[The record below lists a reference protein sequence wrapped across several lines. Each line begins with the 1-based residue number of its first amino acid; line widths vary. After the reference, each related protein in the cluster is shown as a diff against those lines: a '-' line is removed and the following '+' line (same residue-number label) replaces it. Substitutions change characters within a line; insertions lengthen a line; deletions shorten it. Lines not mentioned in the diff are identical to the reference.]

1 MTTADPGVVD
11 ARICC
16 HGDNAAGD
24 AAGVSGRKEDGT
36 MTVKECAR
44 LIITG
49 LSRHQREVVMSAK
62 GKLGSCEAA
71 KLRSSIKLI
80 APGMMENME
89 LASLKN
95 EVKPH

>member
-62 GKLGSCEAA
+62 GKLGS
-71 KLRSSIKLI
+71 SIKLI
-80 APGMMENME
+80 APGMMENMA

>member
-11 ARICC
+11 RRICC

-62 GKLGSCEAA
+62 GKLGS
-71 KLRSSIKLI
+71 SIKLI
-80 APGMMENME
+80 APGMMENMA

>member
-1 MTTADPGVVD
+1 M
-11 ARICC
+11 
-16 HGDNAAGD
+16 
-24 AAGVSGRKEDGT
+24 
-36 MTVKECAR
+36 KECAR

-62 GKLGSCEAA
+62 GKLGS
-71 KLRSSIKLI
+71 SIKLI
-80 APGMMENME
+80 APGMMENMA

>member
-11 ARICC
+11 RRICC
-16 HGDNAAGD
+16 HGYNAEAT
-24 AAGVSGRKEDGT
+24 GVSGRKEDGT

-62 GKLGSCEAA
+62 GKLG
-71 KLRSSIKLI
+71 RFIKLM
-80 APGMMENME
+80 APDMVKNMA
-89 LASLKN
+89 LAALKN

>member
-11 ARICC
+11 RRICC
-16 HGDNAAGD
+16 HGYNAEAT
-24 AAGVSGRKEDGT
+24 GVSGRKEDGA
-36 MTVKECAR
+36 MTTEQECAR

-62 GKLGSCEAA
+62 GKLGS
-71 KLRSSIKLI
+71 SIKLI
-80 APGMMENME
+80 APGMMENMA